1 MRFIT
6 PKKQAVAPDTP
17 DTSKWLTTF
26 NDLMTLLMVFFVM
39 LFAMGNLDVT
49 RFHKFQNALQS
60 AVGVLNPG
68 QNAPIGIISEDQNA
82 PSQISPAEQH
92 TADQSTDISALE
104 NTRGLEAEYTKRGIQ
119 LTLND
124 ELLFT
129 SGSARL
135 TSQGNALLDR
145 VARIIGPLNR
155 LVRVEGH
162 TDNVPIS
169 TNRYPSNWELSTSRA
184 VQVVKYLHVY
194 GGIPAQHLSA
204 AGYGASKPRE
214 SNDLEMGR
222 SKNRRVE
229 IILKKEAQSQ
239 SVQ

>member
-1 MRFIT
+1 MNFIT
-6 PKKQAVAPDTP
+6 HKNQTATDTP

-49 RFHKFQNALQS
+49 RFQNFQNALQS

-68 QNAPIGIISEDQNA
+68 KNAPVGIISEDENF
-82 PSQISPAEQH
+82 PSQISPEDQLS
-92 TADQSTDISALE
+92 ADQSEGISELE
-104 NTRGLEAEYTKRGIQ
+104 NTSGLEAEYTKRGIR

-129 SGSARL
+129 SGSAGL
-135 TSQGNALLDR
+135 TGQGNALLDK

-169 TNRYPSNWELSTSRA
+169 TNRYPSNWELSTARA
-184 VQVVKYLHVY
+184 VQVVKYLNVY
-194 GGIPAQHLSA
+194 GGIAAQHLSA
-204 AGYGASKPRE
+204 AGYGDSKPRA
-214 SNDLEMGR
+214 SNHSEIGR

-229 IILKKEAQSQ
+229 IILQQEAQSQ
-239 SVQ
+239 FVQ